1 MSSTGDTR
9 HAGAVGV
16 AAAALVLSPL
26 LTTTLPF
33 QRALIVQAA
42 LVLAITLSLGVF
54 SLARKGWRKV
64 LAAPRMT
71 VVGVALYAAAA
82 LQGTVVALVRGND
95 LKLAAGQLL
104 AMGLLPLAAVAALGV
119 STALSWRA
127 FATGLVGAVAA
138 GTLVQ
143 AVVAG
148 PAMVAHFPGTRL
160 MLPNAV
166 SVAGAAAM
174 ALLFALALT
183 RSGLTSARAL
193 AWAAAALT
201 VALIFVSGIR
211 SQWLV
216 MPLGLAVFLALGLG
230 RTRLL
235 SRRALLAWG
244 TALLFLTASLAATAR
259 WWTRP
264 RPNLTSGHLES
275 AATGDAGTAV
285 VVLPGS
291 FRGAIRVR
299 GTLTCRGSG
308 IVYMRLRGT
317 GEAPTNAPDR
327 VVPLVVAGAAP
338 SEFWIVHRPLPAETA
353 LAVRLEDPSN
363 LGCRTTAF
371 AVEGIAPAPLAELVR
386 GLAGM
391 LHRPPDPGSGA
402 TPGVAAGDASIAFRL
417 RETRA
422 VLTAIREASW
432 PWRLVGQGLG
442 ATFAFDT
449 VGYDNRG
456 NVVRYERPNYLHN
469 FYLFLLFKLGVL
481 GALAVLTA
489 LAIWVLTAVRGAR
502 AKPNG
507 TADRWFL
514 AAAAAAWV
522 TYIVWSVAAPEILDF
537 RLAPV
542 WGLLVATTART
553 VGRPEASGETRA
565 PFHIAEPRPDALT
578 WHDCSTRHDVPAG
591 TRCARRIGVGA
602 TSGGEPLRAGPAH
615 RRARA
620 WNQPPA

>member
-1 MSSTGDTR
+1 M
-9 HAGAVGV
+9 

-42 LVLAITLSLGVF
+42 LVLGITLLLLALGG
-54 SLARKGWRKV
+54 LRRGWRDRV
-64 LAAPRMT
+64 AASRPAML
-71 VVGVALYAAAA
+71 GVALYAAAA

-127 FATGLVGAVAA
+127 FATGLVGGVAA

-143 AVVAG
+143 GVVAG
-148 PAMVAHFPGTRL
+148 PAMLAHFPGTRL

-174 ALLFALALT
+174 ALLFALVLT
-183 RSGLTSARAL
+183 RSGRTFARAL
-193 AWAAAALT
+193 AWAAAVLT
-201 VALIFVSGIR
+201 LALIFVSGIR

-216 MPLGLAVFLALGLG
+216 LLLGLACLFALALGL
-230 RTRLL
+230 RTLF
-235 SRRALLAWG
+235 SRRLALAWG
-244 TALLFLTASLAATAR
+244 TALMMIAGVVAVTAW

-264 RPNLTSGHLES
+264 RPNLASGTLDTTTG
-275 AATGDAGTAV
+275 ARDATATV
-285 VVLPGS
+285 RLPG
-291 FRGAIRVR
+291 GAVRVR
-299 GTLTCRGSG
+299 GSLTCRGSG

-317 GEAPTNAPDR
+317 GEAPTAGPDK
-327 VVPLVVAGAAP
+327 VVWLIVAGTAP
-338 SEFWIVHRPLPAETA
+338 SEFWIVQRPLPAETT

-371 AVEGIAPAPLAELVR
+371 AVEAIAPGQLAEVVG

-391 LHRPPDPGSGA
+391 LHRPPDPGSGS
-402 TPGVAAGDASIAFRL
+402 TPGVAAGDASVAFRL
-417 RETRA
+417 RENRA

-432 PWRLVGQGLG
+432 PWQLVGQGLG

-456 NVVRYERPNYLHN
+456 NVVRYERPNYIHN

-489 LAIWVLTAVRGAR
+489 LALWAWTAANGAR
-502 AKPNG
+502 AQPAG

-514 AAAAAAWV
+514 AAAAASWV
-522 TYIVWSVAAPEILDF
+522 TYLAWSLAAPEILDF

-553 VGRPEASGETRA
+553 AGWPEVSGET
-565 PFHIAEPRPDALT
+565 
-578 WHDCSTRHDVPAG
+578 
-591 TRCARRIGVGA
+591 
-602 TSGGEPLRAGPAH
+602 EPLSILQSPGQTR
-615 RRARA
+615 
-620 WNQPPA
+620 

>member
-9 HAGAVGV
+9 HAGAVSV
-16 AAAALVLSPL
+16 AAAAVVLSPL

-42 LVLAITLSLGVF
+42 LVLGITLLLLALGV
-54 SLARKGWRKV
+54 LRRGWRDRVAALRPVMLGVV
-64 LAAPRMT
+64 LYT
-71 VVGVALYAAAA
+71 AAA

-104 AMGLLPLAAVAALGV
+104 AMGLLPIAAVAALGV
-119 STALSWRA
+119 STTPSWRA

-143 AVVAG
+143 GIVAG
-148 PAMVAHFPGTRL
+148 PAMLAHFPGTRL

-166 SVAGAAAM
+166 SVSGAAAM

-183 RSGLTSARAL
+183 RSGLTSARVL

-216 MPLGLAVFLALGLG
+216 LPFGLACLFAIALGP
-230 RTRLL
+230 RTLF
-235 SRRALLAWG
+235 SRRIALAWG
-244 TALLFLTASLAATAR
+244 TALVVVAGAAAVTAW

-264 RPNLTSGHLES
+264 RPNLASGTLDTTTG
-275 AATGDAGTAV
+275 ARDATATV
-285 VVLPGS
+285 SLPG
-291 FRGAIRVR
+291 GTVRVR
-299 GTLTCRGSG
+299 GGLTCRGSG

-317 GEAPTNAPDR
+317 GEAPTNAPGR
-327 VVPLVVAGAAP
+327 VVPLIVAGAAP

-363 LGCRTTAF
+363 LGCRTTMF
-371 AVEGIAPAPLAELVR
+371 AVEAIAPGQLAEVVA

-391 LHRPPDPGSGA
+391 LHRPPDPGSGT

-422 VLTAIREASW
+422 ILTAIREASW

-456 NVVRYERPNYLHN
+456 NVVRYERPNYIHN

-481 GALAVLTA
+481 GALAVVTA
-489 LAIWVLTAVRGAR
+489 LAIWAWTAANGAR
-502 AKPNG
+502 AQPAG

-522 TYIVWSVAAPEILDF
+522 TYIAWSLAAPEILDF
-537 RLAPV
+537 RLAPL
-542 WGLLVATTART
+542 WGIV
-553 VGRPEASGETRA
+553 V
-565 PFHIAEPRPDALT
+565 ALT
-578 WHDCSTRHDVPAG
+578 AST
-591 TRCARRIGVGA
+591 
-602 TSGGEPLRAGPAH
+602 LLH
-615 RRARA
+615 REA
-620 WNQPPA
+620 